1 MIFYICGQELPI
13 MLKNKYKSVVIML
26 YILNLAEHL
35 AENLAENL
43 AYPPVEITIEF
54 PYLDEVLKYL
64 KDGFYKRDYEFV
76 SLVKK

>member
-1 MIFYICGQELPI
+1 

-26 YILNLAEHL
+26 YIL
-35 AENLAENL
+35 NLAENL

>member
-1 MIFYICGQELPI
+1 

-26 YILNLAEHL
+26 YILNL